1 MRKFKWKKKRK
12 AKEKTNPK
20 SLLKVRRR
28 ILSGLKLPDFLLT
41 APSESLVCLSITT
54 LSSEI
59 ANREGFHS
67 PDDRPPK
74 SPPAVLPLLLRRK
87 LLRETGTNLLDSEDG
102 LSGTGLVPPPSP
114 PPQND
119 SWHPQHETSS
129 NKNLIWFLIITIT
142 IIIKKLLFLLLLL
155 YSRMNQLGFR
165 KRDRE
170 THWFCGWRCK
180 K

>member
-1 MRKFKWKKKRK
+1 MKEKKKKK
-12 AKEKTNPK
+12 AKEKTYPK

-59 ANREGFHS
+59 ANKEGFHS

-87 LLRETGTNLLDSEDG
+87 LLRTTGTNLLDSEDG

-129 NKNLIWFLIITIT
+129 NKNLI
-142 IIIKKLLFLLLLL
+142 
-155 YSRMNQLGFR
+155 
-165 KRDRE
+165 
-170 THWFCGWRCK
+170 
-180 K
+180 